1 MHTKRSRMKTP
12 EAAIM
17 NYNKES
23 FPCALICKV
32 GSVIKIKTRK
42 ADSYTV
48 KTEDQFLI
56 LRYRMKTRKNRKK
69 LSKLNNN
76 NIIYVSFSDP

>member
-23 FPCALICKV
+23 FPCAHICKV